1 MYLIDGAS
9 FNNCPNINLPRERER
24 MIGRLY
30 ADYLERRDKVQIYAD
45 IIKVTKKPTKTTRIL
60 RLANVQYNTF
70 LECIDTLCSA
80 GLLEKKYLNTKKSS
94 SRDNRAKFVF
104 QATEIGRKW
113 CETLDELYNT
123 LEER

>member
-1 MYLIDGAS
+1 
-9 FNNCPNINLPRERER
+9 

-70 LECIDTLCSA
+70 IECIDTLCNA
-80 GLLEKKYLNTKKSS
+80 GLLEKISLDYKKSS
-94 SRDNRAKFVF
+94 IKGDRINYRYK
-104 QATEIGRKW
+104 ATAMGLRWLKS
-113 CETLDELYNT
+113 LDEIYKR
-123 LEER
+123 LEHT

>member
-1 MYLIDGAS
+1 
-9 FNNCPNINLPRERER
+9 

-70 LECIDTLCSA
+70 LECIDTLCNA
-80 GLLEKKYLNTKKSS
+80 GLLEKKHLNPKKYS
-94 SRDNRAKFVF
+94 SRDDRAKFVY

-113 CETLDELYNT
+113 CEALDELYDT
-123 LEER
+123 LEKS

>member
-1 MYLIDGAS
+1 
-9 FNNCPNINLPRERER
+9 

-70 LECIDTLCSA
+70 IECIDTLCNA
-80 GLLEKKYLNTKKSS
+80 GLLEKTSLEYRKFSSKNDRIKYRYK
-94 SRDNRAKFVF
+94 
-104 QATEIGRKW
+104 ATSMGLKW
-113 CETLDELYNT
+113 LESLDEIYKR
-123 LEER
+123 LEHT

>member
-1 MYLIDGAS
+1 
-9 FNNCPNINLPRERER
+9 

-70 LECIDTLCSA
+70 IECIDTLCNA
-80 GLLEKKYLNTKKSS
+80 GLLEKISLEYRKSS
-94 SRDNRAKFVF
+94 TKDHRIKYRYK
-104 QATEIGRKW
+104 ATNMGLKW
-113 CETLDELYNT
+113 LESLDEIYKR
-123 LEER
+123 LEHT

>member
-1 MYLIDGAS
+1 
-9 FNNCPNINLPRERER
+9 

-70 LECIDTLCSA
+70 IECIDTLCNS
-80 GLLEKKYLNTKKSS
+80 GLLEKISLEYKKSS
-94 SRDNRAKFVF
+94 TKDNRAKFVY

-113 CETLDELYNT
+113 CEALDELYNT
-123 LEER
+123 LENS

>member
-1 MYLIDGAS
+1 
-9 FNNCPNINLPRERER
+9 

-70 LECIDTLCSA
+70 LECIDTLCNA
-80 GLLEKKYLNTKKSS
+80 GLLVKISLDYNKSS
-94 SRDNRAKFVF
+94 TKNDRVKYKYK
-104 QATEIGRKW
+104 ATDMGQKW
-113 CETLDELYNT
+113 LESLDEIYQRLGHS
-123 LEER
+123 